1 MQLDG
6 FNVNPYKAWIMMD
19 GIKKTAS
26 ANWQLYLLLL
36 PSLGFIL
43 IFSYGPMYGLL
54 LAFKDFSPRA
64 GIWGSP
70 WVGLKYFRQFFQTS
84 IFVTTLKNT
93 IILSISSLLCSFPV
107 PIIFALLLNEVRN
120 RRTRGFIQTISYA
133 PNFISMVVLVSMII
147 LFLAPSSGFLAK
159 LLVALGAKDNLF
171 LNRSEFFRP
180 IYIISGIWQ
189 SMGFNA
195 IVFLAALTGVSPEL
209 HESAMIDGAGVV
221 RRIIHINLPTIL
233 PTIVIMLILA
243 IGNILSVG
251 YEKVYLLQNGMNLS
265 VSEVISTYVFKIG
278 IRNAQQSFATAVG
291 VFNSAGNFILLLLSN
306 YAAKKTLETSLF

>member
-1 MQLDG
+1 
-6 FNVNPYKAWIMMD
+6 MMIV
-19 GIKKTAS
+19 GNGLKKTIS

-36 PSLGFIL
+36 PSLGFVL
-43 IFSYGPMYGLL
+43 LFSYVPMYGLL

-70 WVGLKYFRQFFQTS
+70 WAGLKYFRQFFQTS
-84 IFVTTLKNT
+84 IFITTLKNT
-93 IILSISSLLCSFPV
+93 IILSVSSLAFSFPI

-120 RRTRGFIQTISYA
+120 KPGRRVIQTITYA
-133 PNFISMVVLVSMII
+133 PNFISVVVLVSMII

-159 LLVALGAKDNLF
+159 ALVALGAKDNLF
-171 LNRSEFFRP
+171 LNRPEYFRP

-189 SMGFNA
+189 GMGFNA
-195 IVFLAALTGVSPEL
+195 IVFLAALTGVNPEL

-221 RRIIHINLPTIL
+221 KRIIYINIPAIL
-233 PTIVIMLILA
+233 PTVVIMLILA

-291 VFNSAGNFILLLLSN
+291 VFNSLVNFALLLFSN
-306 YAAKKTLETSLF
+306 FAAKKTLETSLF

>member
-1 MQLDG
+1 
-6 FNVNPYKAWIMMD
+6 MD

-251 YEKVYLLQNGMNLS
+251 YENEYSGH
-265 VSEVISTYVFKIG
+265 
-278 IRNAQQSFATAVG
+278 IRP
-291 VFNSAGNFILLLLSN
+291 
-306 YAAKKTLETSLF
+306 